1 MRRIYDYLSIE
12 QKIKVVAELKK
23 DLQELGEELMQN
35 KEYTKLVR
43 DILYSTKDSWT
54 IEIHELEEEIKR
66 STSN

>member
-12 QKIKVVAELKK
+12 QKIKVVAELKS
-23 DLQELGEELMQN
+23 DLQELVEELMQN

-66 STSN
+66 STNN